1 MPTVLLPVPHFEQ
14 SQHGYCLPACV
25 QMVLAH
31 QNRQMSEQALVE
43 ILGTQ
48 PFGTPISSVNKLK
61 ALHCQVTFR
70 SFSAAELKSCLQQGL
85 PVIARVWTG
94 MLTYWAEITFHV
106 VVVVGYD
113 EEQVFLNDPAFATA
127 PQVVLWDGFLAAWA
141 EYDEV
146 GVVLQV

>member
-1 MPTVLLPVPHFEQ
+1 MPAVLLPVPHFEQ

-25 QMVLAH
+25 RMVLAY
-31 QNRQMSEQALVE
+31 QNRQMSEQTLAE

-48 PFGTPISSVNKLK
+48 PFGTPISNVNKLK
-61 ALHCQVTFR
+61 AINCQVAFR
-70 SFSAAELKSCLQQGL
+70 SFTIAELKNYFQQGL
-85 PVIARVWTG
+85 PVIVRVWTG
-94 MLTYWAEITFHV
+94 MLTCWAEITFHV
-106 VVVVGYD
+106 VVVVGFD

-127 PQVVLWDGFLAAWA
+127 PQVVLWDSFLAAWA